1 MLTTSFTPTQA
12 DHDAIDAH
20 LLKQF
25 WKTWHRQWVL
35 HIIVSIGVICGV
47 MGSLDVF
54 AARLSLR
61 SAFAHDL
68 RTSGLILSV
77 GFYLLLLWIYVRQSF
92 LKKLMAALPRRKVV
106 PMELQM
112 SAAKLVVV
120 QPDTTTTFDWRGI
133 ERIETVDDHLLF
145 HTSPG
150 EALFVPRSA
159 FGSAELFLDF
169 GRRAAEWHAQ
179 GTSARTGPSA

>member
-35 HIIVSIGVICGV
+35 HLIVCIGVICGV
-47 MGSLDVF
+47 IGSLDVF
-54 AARLSLR
+54 AFRLSHR

-77 GFYLLLLWIYVRQSF
+77 GFFLLLLWIYVRQAF
-92 LKKLMAALPRRKVV
+92 LRKLIAALPRRKVV

-120 QPDTTTTFDWRGI
+120 RPDTTTTFEWCGI
-133 ERIETVDDHLLF
+133 ERVETVDDRLLF
-145 HTSPG
+145 YTAPG

-159 FGSAELFLDF
+159 FGSAEAFQDF
-169 GRRAAEWHAQ
+169 GRRAAEWHGR
-179 GTSARTGPSA
+179 GTLARTGPIA